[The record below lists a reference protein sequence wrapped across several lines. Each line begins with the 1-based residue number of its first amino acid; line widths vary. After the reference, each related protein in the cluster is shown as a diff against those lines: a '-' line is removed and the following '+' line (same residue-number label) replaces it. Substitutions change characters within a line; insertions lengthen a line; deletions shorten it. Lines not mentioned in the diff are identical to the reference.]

1 MNSNLFNFTQAN
13 SAYVDKR
20 VFVDFMR
27 LLLDKCATNINV
39 SFNGDCYYI
48 TWENPSIISYITH
61 TDTNWVTVPSSTNA
75 ENITNQM
82 LDNLTL
88 KITY

>member
-1 MNSNLFNFTQAN
+1 MTSDLFNFTQVN
-13 SAYVDKR
+13 SAYIDKHI
-20 VFVDFMR
+20 FVAFMR

-39 SFNGDCYYI
+39 SFNGNCYHVTWTCPSLMSSI
-48 TWENPSIISYITH
+48 TY